1 MAATR
6 QRVLSGFRR
15 LLRARKAL
23 VASQQELRL
32 HFQHNRH
39 ETDPAKIQVHRRV
52 SLCLAS
58 VRGMTLSRR
67 VLPAWHSFQ
76 DMLRGIDEAED
87 MLRNHFV
94 QGQLTE
100 QGTYAAKIPTGHD
113 GQELH
118 SLTTDDLEKMAKE
131 AECDVS

>member
-15 LLRARKAL
+15 LLRARKDLFRNDEQAL

-39 ETDPAKIQVHRRV
+39 ETDPAKI
-52 SLCLAS
+52 
-58 VRGMTLSRR
+58 
-67 VLPAWHSFQ
+67 Q

-131 AECDVS
+131 AECDVTIHKHSPNQ